1 MFQVGQKVLGRFNTR
16 FGGAFEREG
25 VVTKVSKTG
34 QATVDFGN
42 NITKRFMSH
51 GAEIGGDEWWPASI
65 AALAKKEG

>member
-1 MFQVGQKVLGRFNTR
+1 MFQVGQKVLGRFSR
-16 FGGAFEREG
+16 ISGAFEREG

-42 NITKRFMSH
+42 NITMRFMSH
-51 GAEIGGDEWWPASI
+51 GAEVGGNEWWPASI